1 MRFQIASNL
10 VSLGFDQVK
19 TESDAVVNKHML
31 KLLNSFID
39 AADALS
45 PRLKSQVGVND
56 NTLANV
62 LAARAQCRFAIS
74 QNGGLLE
81 RWCEKMLAFAQTQ
94 ASEHAQDFSPQ
105 LASMLDAAEEIMEE
119 VSDNLSD
126 IRRAIPLK
134 PDDME
139 RALLGRKTNVAF
151 AMMAQTMLLLRP
163 LTLCTEACLRDVMG
177 EQAAPLE
184 MQEKMLYITLSPLLA
199 NIESFNRERWG
210 NQISPVLKD
219 AATVCLDLV
228 AFAIDLSLPEP
239 DANYSR
245 ENIESVRARID
256 SSVRECSALVHLIGE
271 WQECYPAVGI
281 ENSLAALRVSSDL
294 RPGDFVSVLAP
305 SGLHVPAQ
313 IQEDGSAT
321 VSTAGGLHYKQVGDD
336 FQLVEE
342 IDSDTETESTDTASK
357 PQSSKLTKAID
368 KAQLLLAPE
377 LLGQM
382 ARHLTTCKGLNNP
395 DLVMPAYR
403 LQAEKWQKQAE
414 RMNTMASRLDRFNAV
429 SNTSDEQQVQ
439 LTDLAAR
446 LREQATN
453 LTSKAGE
460 LTRPE
465 TRWSLIK
472 AYARPQAKQLAELLE
487 AGQISQVHKPT
498 KLLTDPPDMLFEVK
512 IQPTPDADGTAYPP
526 VWLHLHT
533 KKPMSLKAVRKG
545 HAQHFE
551 AVHLKS
557 DIEKNR
563 GANWIDA
570 ERASGRYDA
579 AVHRSAVDAELLQG
593 LVRFGKW

>member
-1 MRFQIASNL
+1 
-10 VSLGFDQVK
+10 
-19 TESDAVVNKHML
+19 
-31 KLLNSFID
+31 
-39 AADALS
+39 
-45 PRLKSQVGVND
+45 
-56 NTLANV
+56 
-62 LAARAQCRFAIS
+62 
-74 QNGGLLE
+74 
-81 RWCEKMLAFAQTQ
+81 
-94 ASEHAQDFSPQ
+94 
-105 LASMLDAAEEIMEE
+105 
-119 VSDNLSD
+119 
-126 IRRAIPLK
+126 
-134 PDDME
+134 
-139 RALLGRKTNVAF
+139 
-151 AMMAQTMLLLRP
+151 
-163 LTLCTEACLRDVMG
+163 
-177 EQAAPLE
+177 
-184 MQEKMLYITLSPLLA
+184 
-199 NIESFNRERWG
+199 
-210 NQISPVLKD
+210 VLKD